1 MQKQNWF
8 TRLVEK
14 LGGDKEAVGAAR
26 TQSKH
31 QRGRTKPPGYRR
43 ALRNKRKAQRQA
55 RKAQRGK
62 R

>member
-1 MQKQNWF
+1 MKRNWF
-8 TRLVEK
+8 TKLVEK
-14 LGGDKEAVGAAR
+14 LGGDKDAIAEAR
-26 TQSKH
+26 SHSKH
-31 QRGRTKPPGYRR
+31 GRQRTKPPGYRR